1 MFRHTHHRLL
11 ILLLAALTLALGAF
25 PVLADGEPGSKAP
38 TDCKKMITTP
48 GGKTIQL
55 GGMMGSFGFL
65 GVEMTALSPELRAHF
80 GVPGDAG
87 VMVSRVVEDSP
98 AAKAGIEVGDIITR
112 ADGED
117 VRSSGQLGRVVR
129 RFGDG
134 EAMQVEY
141 WRDGKVATAT
151 AYIAERCSYDIS
163 HMISEDFTLDLEG
176 LEGLEGL
183 AGLEGLKALENID
196 FGEIGKITS
205 EAMKSIDWAAIGEVS
220 GEAME
225 EAMAKVHEAM
235 ENEDWEAHF
244 QAMKEINTEEIEA
257 RMEELQKRLELLEVE
272 LEEKLHTIEE
282 ENDL

>member
-1 MFRHTHHRLL
+1 MFRHTHPRLL
-11 ILLLAALTLALGAF
+11 TILIAALAVLLCALPAVAGDA
-25 PVLADGEPGSKAP
+25 APGKSAK
-38 TDCKKMITTP
+38 DCKKTITTP
-48 GGKTIQL
+48 DGKTVEL
-55 GGMMGSFGFL
+55 DGMMGSFGFL
-65 GVEMTALSPELRAHF
+65 GVEMTALSPELRTHF

-87 VMVSRVVEDSP
+87 VMISRVVEDSP

-112 ADGED
+112 ADGD
-117 VRSSGQLGRVVR
+117 DIRSANQLGRVVR

-163 HMISEDFTLDLEG
+163 HMISKDFTLDLEG
-176 LEGLEGL
+176 IESLQGL
-183 AGLEGLKALENID
+183 AGLEGLKALEEID

-205 EAMKSIDWAAIGEVS
+205 EALKGIDWSMIGSVT

-257 RMEELQKRLELLEVE
+257 RMEELQKRLEQLEVE
-272 LEEKLHTIEE
+272 LEEKTKTIEE
-282 ENDL
+282 RDDL